1 MNYFKILNDIKNRYF
16 RPVAAHPNGYIIHHA
31 DCNIYRSTDVYGTSP
46 CTCGLLHDLQILPE
60 SVKLKLYPIFYYELG
75 KQDISENIVPSK
87 EMEMFWDALSKQ
99 CIMQEEEILI
109 QDKKDWELINSVFGE
124 KIL

>member
-1 MNYFKILNDIKNRYF
+1 
-16 RPVAAHPNGYIIHHA
+16 
-31 DCNIYRSTDVYGTSP
+31 
-46 CTCGLLHDLQILPE
+46 
-60 SVKLKLYPIFYYELG
+60 
-75 KQDISENIVPSK
+75 
-87 EMEMFWDALSKQ
+87 MEMFWDALSKQ